1 MILFFDRKNNSL
13 TLDNS
18 INDKSLIDI
27 KSEESGSESS
37 RRWKREIKDII
48 TKEDVKEKKNEEIN
62 DFGRRIRT
70 FNSKKVEEYKEENNE
85 EKRDRH

>member
-18 INDKSLIDI
+18 INDKSLMDI

-48 TKEDVKEKKNEEIN
+48 TIEDIKEKKWRN
-62 DFGRRIRT
+62 
-70 FNSKKVEEYKEENNE
+70 K
-85 EKRDRH
+85 

>member
-18 INDKSLIDI
+18 INDKSLMDI

-37 RRWKREIKDII
+37 RR
-48 TKEDVKEKKNEEIN
+48 
-62 DFGRRIRT
+62 
-70 FNSKKVEEYKEENNE
+70 
-85 EKRDRH
+85 